1 MVNTNY
7 RTDLINQRICDLNRW
22 LNGVLQR
29 DVIYDYE
36 NQQVNYIVLFIHPNK
51 KEKMSDANLP

>member
-22 LNGVLQR
+22 LNGVLQWG
-29 DVIYDYE
+29 VIYDSE
-36 NQQVNYIVLFIHPNK
+36 NQSINYVVLFIHPNK
-51 KEKMSDANLP
+51 NDKMSDANLP